1 LRRRSMQRL
10 RCRSSRLRR
19 GGRCSSRARGFCF
32 GGGGGF
38 FGVFGGFGEGEEV
51 LAREFGVL
59 DINGARVGLLLG
71 DADLREIL
79 DEDFGLDLEFPGQLV
94 DADLV
99 RF

>member
-1 LRRRSMQRL
+1 MQRL
-10 RCRSSRLRR
+10 RCRSSRFRWR
-19 GGRCSSRARGFCF
+19 GRNCSRARGL
-32 GGGGGF
+32 GGF
-38 FGVFGGFGEGEEV
+38 FGVFGGFGEGAEV

-59 DINGARVGLLLG
+59 DINGTRVGLLFF

-79 DEDFGLDLEFPGQLV
+79 DEDFGLNLEFPGQLV

>member
-1 LRRRSMQRL
+1 MQRLRRRS
-10 RCRSSRLRR
+10 SRFRRR
-19 GGRCSSRARGFCF
+19 GRSRSRAWGLGF
-32 GGGGGF
+32 GGF
-38 FGVFGGFGEGEEV
+38 FGVFGGFGEGLEV

-59 DINGARVGLLLG
+59 DINGTRVGLLLG